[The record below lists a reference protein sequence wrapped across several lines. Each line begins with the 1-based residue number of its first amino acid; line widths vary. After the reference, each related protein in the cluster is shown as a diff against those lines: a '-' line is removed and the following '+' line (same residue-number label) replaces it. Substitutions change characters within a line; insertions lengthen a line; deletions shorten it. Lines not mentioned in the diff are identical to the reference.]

1 MKSPKVLI
9 VEDEEKISFLLKD
22 YFENA
27 RFKVFTLERGD
38 RVLPFLDR
46 TSVDLVLLDIML
58 PGMDGR
64 EVLRQIRRNS
74 SLPVIMLT
82 ARIEENNVISG
93 LQLGADDYIRKP
105 FSPKEVVARAQTVLR
120 RSHPESI
127 FSRKV
132 RINSLYLNLESHEV
146 NIRDH
151 KVPVTP
157 NEYGILK
164 TLMLEPDRAFSR
176 KELVTRVQGYRFDGY
191 NRTIDTHIKNL
202 RKKIARYLPGKKVIL
217 SVYGKGYKI
226 NPDIP

>member
-1 MKSPKVLI
+1 MNSSSVLI
-9 VEDEEKISFLLKD
+9 VEDEKKISLLLKD

-27 RFKVFTLERGD
+27 QFKVFTLERGD
-38 RVLPFLDR
+38 EVLSFLER
-46 TSVDLVLLDIML
+46 ISVDLVLLDIML

-82 ARIEENNVISG
+82 ARIEETDVISG
-93 LQLGADDYIRKP
+93 LQLGADDYICKP
-105 FSPKEVVARAQTVLR
+105 FSPKEVVARVQTVLR
-120 RSHPESI
+120 RSRPDSFFREI
-127 FSRKV
+127 
-132 RINSLYLNLESHEV
+132 RINSLCLNLESHEV

-151 KVPVTP
+151 KVLVTP

-164 TLMLEPDRAFSR
+164 TLMMEPDRAFSR
-176 KELVTRVQGYRFDGY
+176 KALVSLVQGYRFDGY

-202 RKKIARYLPGKKVIL
+202 RKKITRYLPGEKVIL